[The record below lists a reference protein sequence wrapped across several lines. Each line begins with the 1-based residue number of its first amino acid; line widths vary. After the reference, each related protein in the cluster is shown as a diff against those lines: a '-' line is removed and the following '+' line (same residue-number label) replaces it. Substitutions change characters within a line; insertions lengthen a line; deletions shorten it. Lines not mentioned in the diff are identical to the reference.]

1 VSPGGKPFVDV
12 PERLHVG
19 LPKVQRTIGQYL
31 AMFLFHK
38 AECTMKTTLL
48 SKRMFCAVLLLFA
61 ASLVAVSAQAAD
73 SPPTTRAPGSDT
85 TIEPRIAVGAVED
98 TVKACMA
105 RIPKDA
111 SIGQRMI
118 AEQSCGRDERD
129 RKPFL
134 AVPGARSI
142 RHEQP

>member
-1 VSPGGKPFVDV
+1 
-12 PERLHVG
+12 
-19 LPKVQRTIGQYL
+19 
-31 AMFLFHK
+31 
-38 AECTMKTTLL
+38 MKTTLL

-61 ASLVAVSAQAAD
+61 ASLVAVSSQAAD
-73 SPPTTRAPGSDT
+73 PPSATHAPGSDT
-85 TIEPRIAVGAVED
+85 TIEPKIAAGAGED
-98 TVKACMA
+98 TLKACMA
-105 RIPKDA
+105 RIPKDV

-134 AVPGARSI
+134 AVPGSQSI

>member
-1 VSPGGKPFVDV
+1 
-12 PERLHVG
+12 
-19 LPKVQRTIGQYL
+19 
-31 AMFLFHK
+31 MFLSQ
-38 AECTMKTTLL
+38 EEGTMKTTLL

-61 ASLVAVSAQAAD
+61 ASLVAVSSQAAD
-73 SPPTTRAPGSDT
+73 SPSATHAPGSDT
-85 TIEPRIAVGAVED
+85 TIEPKIAAGAGED
-98 TVKACMA
+98 TLKACMA

-134 AVPGARSI
+134 AVPGSQSI

>member
-1 VSPGGKPFVDV
+1 
-12 PERLHVG
+12 
-19 LPKVQRTIGQYL
+19 
-31 AMFLFHK
+31 
-38 AECTMKTTLL
+38 MKTTLL

-61 ASLVAVSAQAAD
+61 ASVVAVSAQAAD
-73 SPPTTRAPGSDT
+73 PLPITRAPGSDT
-85 TIEPRIAVGAVED
+85 TFTTIEPRIAAGAVED
-98 TVKACMA
+98 TLKACMA

-134 AVPGARSI
+134 AVPGSQSI

>member
-1 VSPGGKPFVDV
+1 
-12 PERLHVG
+12 
-19 LPKVQRTIGQYL
+19 
-31 AMFLFHK
+31 MK
-38 AECTMKTTLL
+38 ATLL
-48 SKRMFCAVLLLFA
+48 SKRMFCVVFLLFA

-73 SPPTTRAPGSDT
+73 SLSVTRAPGSDTALT

-98 TVKACMA
+98 TLKACMA

-118 AEQSCGRDERD
+118 AEQGCGRDESD

-134 AVPGARSI
+134 AVPGSRSI

>member
-1 VSPGGKPFVDV
+1 
-12 PERLHVG
+12 
-19 LPKVQRTIGQYL
+19 
-31 AMFLFHK
+31 
-38 AECTMKTTLL
+38 MKTTLL
-48 SKRMFCAVLLLFA
+48 SEWMFRAVLLLFA

-85 TIEPRIAVGAVED
+85 TSEPRIAAGAVED
-98 TVKACMA
+98 TLKACMA
-105 RIPKDA
+105 RIPRDA

>member
-1 VSPGGKPFVDV
+1 M
-12 PERLHVG
+12 E
-19 LPKVQRTIGQYL
+19 
-31 AMFLFHK
+31 
-38 AECTMKTTLL
+38 TTLL
-48 SKRMFCAVLLLFA
+48 NNRVCCAVLLLFA
-61 ASLVAVSAQAAD
+61 VLLIAVSSQAAD
-73 SPPTTRAPGSDT
+73 SPSATHAPGSDT
-85 TIEPRIAVGAVED
+85 TIEPRIAAGAVED
-98 TVKACMA
+98 TLRACMA

-134 AVPGARSI
+134 AVPGSQSI

>member
-1 VSPGGKPFVDV
+1 
-12 PERLHVG
+12 
-19 LPKVQRTIGQYL
+19 
-31 AMFLFHK
+31 
-38 AECTMKTTLL
+38 MKTTLL
-48 SKRMFCAVLLLFA
+48 SKQMFCAVFLLFA
-61 ASLVAVSAQAAD
+61 ASLVAVSSQAAD
-73 SPPTTRAPGSDT
+73 SPSAMPAPGSDI
-85 TIEPRIAVGAVED
+85 TIEPRIAAGAGED
-98 TVKACMA
+98 TLKACMA

-129 RKPFL
+129 RNPFL

>member
-1 VSPGGKPFVDV
+1 
-12 PERLHVG
+12 
-19 LPKVQRTIGQYL
+19 
-31 AMFLFHK
+31 
-38 AECTMKTTLL
+38 MKTTLL
-48 SKRMFCAVLLLFA
+48 SNRMFCAVLLLFA
-61 ASLVAVSAQAAD
+61 VSLVAVSAQAAD
-73 SPPTTRAPGSDT
+73 SPPATRAPGFDT
-85 TIEPRIAVGAVED
+85 TIEPRIADGAVED
-98 TVKACMA
+98 TLKACMA

-134 AVPGARSI
+134 AVPGSQSI

>member
-1 VSPGGKPFVDV
+1 M
-12 PERLHVG
+12 E
-19 LPKVQRTIGQYL
+19 
-31 AMFLFHK
+31 
-38 AECTMKTTLL
+38 TTLL
-48 SKRMFCAVLLLFA
+48 NNRVCCAVLLLFA
-61 ASLVAVSAQAAD
+61 VLLIAVSSQAAD
-73 SPPTTRAPGSDT
+73 SPSATHAPGPDT
-85 TIEPRIAVGAVED
+85 TIKPRIAAGAGED
-98 TVKACMA
+98 TLKACMA

-134 AVPGARSI
+134 AVPGSQSI

>member
-1 VSPGGKPFVDV
+1 M
-12 PERLHVG
+12 E
-19 LPKVQRTIGQYL
+19 
-31 AMFLFHK
+31 
-38 AECTMKTTLL
+38 TTLL
-48 SKRMFCAVLLLFA
+48 NNRVCCAVLLLFA
-61 ASLVAVSAQAAD
+61 VLLIAVSSQAAD
-73 SPPTTRAPGSDT
+73 SPSATHAPGSDT
-85 TIEPRIAVGAVED
+85 TIEPRIADGAVED
-98 TVKACMA
+98 TLKACMA

-134 AVPGARSI
+134 AVPGSQSI

>member
-1 VSPGGKPFVDV
+1 
-12 PERLHVG
+12 
-19 LPKVQRTIGQYL
+19 
-31 AMFLFHK
+31 
-38 AECTMKTTLL
+38 MKTTLL

-61 ASLVAVSAQAAD
+61 ASLVSVSAQAAD
-73 SPPTTRAPGSDT
+73 SPPVTRAPGSDTTIT

-98 TVKACMA
+98 TLKACMA

-118 AEQSCGRDERD
+118 AEQSCGRDESD
-129 RKPFL
+129 RKPFTV
-134 AVPGARSI
+134 VPGARNI